1 MPFFNYVQF
10 YVKLHISALQGGRG
24 GGEVFV
30 AKLFISTRLGDAL
43 KIEMLLHDYIDHFLK
58 KIFIPCRVGSKLFIS
73 KLIQPPPPL
82 WRLNGGPL
90 NTKCHVKPLVS
101 VSCFFFK

>member
-1 MPFFNYVQF
+1 MPFCNYVQF
-10 YVKLHISALQGGRG
+10 YVKLHISATQGGR

-43 KIEMLLHDYIDHFLK
+43 KIEILLHVYIDNFLK

-73 KLIQPPPPL
+73 KLIRSPPPL
-82 WRLNGGPL
+82 EIEWWPPKYKMSREAFSI
-90 NTKCHVKPLVS
+90 S
-101 VSCFFFK
+101 VLFLF